1 VPAEQLA
8 ASEGRREAD
17 AARNVASL
25 AVVRGDLSKAVRYF
39 QMALEANPEDLDA
52 AVQLGYAWISGGE
65 LDQAG
70 PVFAAVIQ
78 QAKAAQ
84 DPRPEGWGLNGRPDV
99 LVAQGDGPGSFSQ
112 AMDSDVGLG
121 LMIQPLDSGIG
132 FMSPIELLDS
142 VCCFSP

>member
-1 VPAEQLA
+1 MMQTMTKPY
-8 ASEGRREAD
+8 D
-17 AARNVASL
+17 VAKFL
-25 AVVRGDLSKAVRYF
+25 KTPEE
-39 QMALEANPEDLDA
+39 MA
-52 AVQLGYAWISGGE
+52 GE

-70 PVFAAVIQ
+70 TVFAAVIE

-84 DPRPEGWGLNGRPDV
+84 DLRVEGRGVNGRGDV